1 MENKINTHLV
11 MAFHVCA
18 GDGFLGE
25 ETLRFSSGVFL
36 RLFFIDPIWFRLC
49 RSASLVLRNCPCRDF
64 LIRWV
69 IRLGHVSCFHVFE
82 PVIPA
87 LEPSAWSL
95 CVLVDVL
102 FRRVVTRRA
111 MRGDVAAYHL
121 VFCAG
126 LWRVVLRSFLRLN
139 NCSVLVMQE
148 F

>member
-1 MENKINTHLV
+1 

-25 ETLRFSSGVFL
+25 ETLRFSSGVFYG
-36 RLFFIDPIWFRLC
+36 C
-49 RSASLVLRNCPCRDF
+49 SS
-64 LIRWV
+64 LIRSGSV
-69 IRLGHVSCFHVFE
+69 CAGHVSCFHVFE

-111 MRGDVAAYHL
+111 MRGDVAVYHL
-121 VFCAG
+121 VFAG
-126 LWRVVLRSFLRLN
+126 SLPLAVLGRVNHKEQIIGDAKITGF
-139 NCSVLVMQE
+139 
-148 F
+148 

>member
-1 MENKINTHLV
+1 

-126 LWRVVLRSFLRLN
+126 LWRVVLRRFLRLN